1 MNTLSQRRNGPHI
14 REFTAAL
21 LLLQPL
27 LDVLSYFMIK
37 LEATVFTTAL
47 RTVLLFTVSLYAFAV
62 SEKKRWHLALY
73 GILGGFWLVHML
85 SCFRTGYQDPMGDA
99 AEYLKLIQFP
109 LWTLAFLTLFHRKA
123 ELSGAVIGY
132 LAADLALILL
142 VILLSF
148 GTGNPVYTYDY
159 PERGMQ
165 IGVLGWFGVPNA
177 QSAVVAALVSPFLLW
192 GIQKKRLWLFSLCCL
207 IGFGLL
213 YLTGTRLT
221 YFAAFLIA
229 AGFLFLLL
237 WNKEPLR
244 YCLPLLAVLILLFAL
259 KSVSPMQ
266 ARQARSED
274 SNTLYQE
281 KTDEILGKD
290 WDFVYKKGE
299 EIPEE
304 TLRKLESL
312 YTEVYGV
319 PGPYGLPLLGDM
331 IERFGLDRVMEAY
344 QYTASPREL
353 YNARLRKLTALRLLW
368 QEQDPLAKLVGFE
381 YASCELGGNIYDP
394 ENDFQPLI
402 YYYGF
407 LGAALYL
414 ALPAGLVL
422 WAVFCFFRDPRRFL
436 SLPFGT
442 AVMMFALCLGAAQF
456 SGQALRKPS
465 VCVYLSLSAAL
476 IFEHCEK
483 CRDGKSRREARPP
496 VYHPPDAAY

>member
-1 MNTLSQRRNGPHI
+1 M
-14 REFTAAL
+14 AAL

-37 LEATVFTTAL
+37 LEATFFTTAL
-47 RTVLLFTVSLYAFAV
+47 RTVLLFTVNFYAFAV
-62 SEKKRWHLALY
+62 SGKKKWHLALY
-73 GILGGFWLVHML
+73 GILGGFWLLHML
-85 SCFRTGYQDPMGDA
+85 NCFRIGYQDPMGDA
-99 AEYLKLIQFP
+99 AEYLKLVQFP

-123 ELSGAVIGY
+123 ELSGAVIGW

-192 GIQKKRLWLFSLCCL
+192 GFQKKRLWLFSLCCV

-221 YFAAFLIA
+221 YLAAFLIA
-229 AGFLFLLL
+229 AGFLLLLL
-237 WNKEPLR
+237 WNREPLR
-244 YCLPLLAVLILLFAL
+244 FCLPLLAVLALLVVCKGF
-259 KSVSPMQ
+259 SPMQ
-266 ARQARSED
+266 ERQARSEN

-281 KTDEILGKD
+281 KTDEIMGEDK
-290 WDFVYKKGE
+290 DFVYVEGE

-304 TLRKLESL
+304 TLRRLETL
-312 YTEVYGV
+312 YTEVYGG

-331 IERFGLDRVMEAY
+331 IEKFGLDRVMEAY
-344 QYTASPREL
+344 HYTISPKQL
-353 YNARLRKLTALRLLW
+353 YNARLRKLTALHLVWQDQDLPTKLL
-368 QEQDPLAKLVGFE
+368 GFE
-381 YASCELGGNIYDP
+381 YANCELGGNIYDP

-414 ALPAGLVL
+414 ALPVGLVL

-436 SLPFGT
+436 SLPFG
-442 AVMMFALCLGAAQF
+442 AAAIMFALCLGAAQF

-476 IFEHCEK
+476 VLEHCEK
-483 CRDGKSRREARPP
+483 CRTEKKKSGLP
-496 VYHPPDAAY
+496 VYRPPDAAY